1 MNKESSNFPNDTEK
15 IPNYT
20 MEFSQTNYE
29 AGPNES
35 ILKIIIT
42 EDGKEKTFEAHWP
55 KEGTQLFDLQ
65 TNERKE
71 FIPTEDMK
79 KMYDR
84 FMSLG
89 PSYHALVEMRDT
101 RSLIDF
107 FKLPVEKQKNLL
119 DLLNM
124 GSTKKEAERIM
135 HMPAEEQKK
144 YL

>member
-1 MNKESSNFPNDTEK
+1 MNKESHGFEHDAEK

-29 AGPNES
+29 AGPNKS
-35 ILKIIIT
+35 VLKITIK
-42 EDGKEKTFEAHWP
+42 ENGEEKTLEAHWP
-55 KEGTQLFDLQ
+55 KEGVQLFDLQ
-65 TNERKE
+65 TNEKKE
-71 FIPTEDMK
+71 FIPTEGMK
-79 KMYDR
+79 TMYDH

-89 PSYHALVEMRDT
+89 PSYHALVEMRET

-107 FKLPVEKQKNLL
+107 FALSPEKQKNLL

-124 GSTKKEAERIM
+124 GSTKKEAERIT
-135 HMPAEEQKK
+135 HMSAEEQKK